1 MGFQG
6 GTSGKEP
13 ACQCRR
19 HKRHG
24 FHPWVGKIPWRR
36 AWQPTPVF
44 LPGDSPWTEE
54 PDGLQSLGSQGVG
67 HNWSNLASHLAQ
79 ATYILGSNLEY
90 EEDMKL
96 ERSSADSAGG
106 GGHGSSENVHLRSLK
121 LLGYWPGCCYTL
133 KWPLHLHQSHT
144 SYGQLL
150 VSEWAQQ
157 GH

>member
-6 GTSGKEP
+6 GTRGKEP
-13 ACQCRR
+13 ACECRR
-19 HKRHG
+19 HMRHG
-24 FHPWVGKIPWRR
+24 FQPWMGKIPWKR

-54 PDGLQSLGSQGVG
+54 PGGLQFLGSQRVG

-79 ATYILGSNLEY
+79 ATYILGRDLEY
-90 EEDMKL
+90 EEDMKQD
-96 ERSSADSAGG
+96 RSPADSAGG
-106 GGHGSSENVHLRSLK
+106 CRHGSSENVHLRSVK

-133 KWPLHLHQSHT
+133 KWLLHLHQSHT
-144 SYGQLL
+144 SYGQCLL
-150 VSEWAQQ
+150 SGWAQE